1 MFWYKLEFNEFNST
15 KCTTYNPLNVFAA
28 CLKVIQTPCPAQGG
42 YTVDAVV
49 VAAVDEPAATVVSVP
64 SALAT
69 ICKLV
74 ELVCNFAA
82 AGTGQA
88 TMKLQRS

>member
-1 MFWYKLEFNEFNST
+1 MCEYLTSST
-15 KCTTYNPLNVFAA
+15 NPATYNPLNVFAA
-28 CLKVIQTPCPAQGG
+28 CRKVMHTPCPAQGG

-88 TMKLQRS
+88 TLK